1 MKSNHF
7 RILAVD
13 DERPVLDL
21 YDKILCS
28 IRQVHGSL
36 PSLDNE
42 QLSEPEKSAN
52 RRPAASNQHSVSAS
66 FDLTLC
72 AQAEEAVEVVRVA
85 TENENP
91 FALVFMDIRLPPG
104 PDGLWAAEQ
113 IRHLDP
119 NMGIVLVTGYFD
131 TDLEEIERRV
141 PPSDKI
147 LYLQK
152 PFYSKEIWQIALS
165 MCTKWQTENE
175 LRAVQEGLETTVEKR
190 TSALL
195 EANRRLK
202 VEIEKRVMAEE
213 VSRVSEANFRNMILG
228 NADGIIIFDR
238 DEIVRFVNPAAESL
252 FVRKEEEFV
261 GELLGYPLVA
271 GEKTELDIV
280 RGTETPVVA
289 EMRVVETKWQGEM
302 AYLASLRDITGHN
315 RTKDELQESLNN
327 LQKIMTETVRAMATM
342 AECRD
347 PYTAG
352 HQQRVAHLS
361 RAIAKEMG
369 LPLEQIEGLYW
380 AALVHDIGKMT
391 VPAEILSRPGKLGE
405 TEFKLIQIH
414 PMDGARILKDI
425 EFPWPIAQIVLQH
438 QERMDGSG
446 YPEGLSGEEILIE
459 AKILSVAD
467 VVEAMASHRPYRAA
481 LGIDKALE
489 EISENRGLLYDPQVV
504 DACLKVFNETGY
516 DFSDPDTV

>member
-7 RILAVD
+7 RILALD

-91 FALVFMDIRLPPG
+91 FALVFMDIRLLPG

-152 PFYSKEIWQIALS
+152 PFYSKEIRQVALS

-213 VSRVSEANFRNMILG
+213 VSRVLER
-228 NADGIIIFDR
+228 
-238 DEIVRFVNPAAESL
+238 
-252 FVRKEEEFV
+252 
-261 GELLGYPLVA
+261 LGYRVLQA
-271 GEKTELDIV
+271 KTGKDAVELAETFDGQIDLALLDIKLPDMTGDKV
-280 RGTETPVVA
+280 YPLI
-289 EMRVVETKWQGEM
+289 M
-302 AYLASLRDITGHN
+302 AARPDLKVIVCSGYA
-315 RTKDELQESLNN
+315 
-327 LQKIMTETVRAMATM
+327 
-342 AECRD
+342 
-347 PYTAG
+347 
-352 HQQRVAHLS
+352 
-361 RAIAKEMG
+361 
-369 LPLEQIEGLYW
+369 IEGPPQ
-380 AALVHDIGKMT
+380 DILDAGAEGFVQKPFHIATLAEKLKEVLEGKE
-391 VPAEILSRPGKLGE
+391 VIKSA
-405 TEFKLIQIH
+405 
-414 PMDGARILKDI
+414 
-425 EFPWPIAQIVLQH
+425 
-438 QERMDGSG
+438 
-446 YPEGLSGEEILIE
+446 
-459 AKILSVAD
+459 
-467 VVEAMASHRPYRAA
+467 
-481 LGIDKALE
+481 
-489 EISENRGLLYDPQVV
+489 
-504 DACLKVFNETGY
+504 
-516 DFSDPDTV
+516 